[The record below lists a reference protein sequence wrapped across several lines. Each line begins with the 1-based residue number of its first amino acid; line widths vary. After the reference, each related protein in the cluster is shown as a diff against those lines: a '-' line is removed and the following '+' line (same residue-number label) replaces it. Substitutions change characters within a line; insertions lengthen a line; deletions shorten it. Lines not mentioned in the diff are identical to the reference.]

1 MFNVSSL
8 FIERDSYVVHLL
20 IRLLYII
27 CSVADEHSK
36 SVWRSREYPCC
47 PGPHLEP
54 AVNMTIVFVLHRTLR
69 TMIVIRLFEFQI
81 RRAAAAVTVQL
92 PGVTSP
98 STRHN
103 LGEVLLI
110 SNCDI

>member
-1 MFNVSSL
+1 MN
-8 FIERDSYVVHLL
+8 
-20 IRLLYII
+20 
-27 CSVADEHSK
+27 EHSK

-54 AVNMTIVFVLHRTLR
+54 AVNMTIVFVLPRTLR

-92 PGVTSP
+92 PGVATQP
-98 STRHN
+98 TRHN

>member
-1 MFNVSSL
+1 
-8 FIERDSYVVHLL
+8 
-20 IRLLYII
+20 
-27 CSVADEHSK
+27 
-36 SVWRSREYPCC
+36 
-47 PGPHLEP
+47 
-54 AVNMTIVFVLHRTLR
+54 MTIVFVLHRTLR
-69 TMIVIRLFEFQI
+69 TRIVIRLFEFQI

-110 SNCDI
+110 SNCDISHIHMVSMSVKPWFI